1 MNIFYETIEK
11 FNDFKSRMNIKIDQ
25 LMPEFSLL
33 DNIINSYSN
42 VLDEKSKLENDE
54 FIKIREKLELVKK
67 EIEDKKSVIMKLE
80 PLMVNFQDT
89 YKKNCMSVELKYLSQ
104 KAYIRIKREELEN
117 YLLEYEIKLKKK
129 AEIDSRK
136 EEINLEIISLKNKI
150 DKICLEYVE
159 EVSVKN
165 IENLKS
171 DILNISEEFMRMP
184 TIDRE
189 ISSDYLKT
197 EEYLNSINEYKE
209 AYNKMYCFM
218 TDVFEKTQKFI
229 NESNIEK
236 VIPDLLFVQSE
247 LKNLYNDFDNVELE
261 ADKLNDFLKLKESYE
276 AALQEAEKELEN
288 ISELINQDEELLAI
302 KAEIE
307 NYINQ
312 NE

>member
-1 MNIFYETIEK
+1 
-11 FNDFKSRMNIKIDQ
+11 
-25 LMPEFSLL
+25 
-33 DNIINSYSN
+33 
-42 VLDEKSKLENDE
+42 
-54 FIKIREKLELVKK
+54 
-67 EIEDKKSVIMKLE
+67 
-80 PLMVNFQDT
+80 
-89 YKKNCMSVELKYLSQ
+89 
-104 KAYIRIKREELEN
+104 
-117 YLLEYEIKLKKK
+117 
-129 AEIDSRK
+129 
-136 EEINLEIISLKNKI
+136 
-150 DKICLEYVE
+150 
-159 EVSVKN
+159 VKN

-276 AALQEAEKELEN
+276 AALQKAEKELEN

>member
-1 MNIFYETIEK
+1 
-11 FNDFKSRMNIKIDQ
+11 
-25 LMPEFSLL
+25 
-33 DNIINSYSN
+33 
-42 VLDEKSKLENDE
+42 
-54 FIKIREKLELVKK
+54 
-67 EIEDKKSVIMKLE
+67 
-80 PLMVNFQDT
+80 
-89 YKKNCMSVELKYLSQ
+89 
-104 KAYIRIKREELEN
+104 
-117 YLLEYEIKLKKK
+117 
-129 AEIDSRK
+129 
-136 EEINLEIISLKNKI
+136 
-150 DKICLEYVE
+150 
-159 EVSVKN
+159 
-165 IENLKS
+165 
-171 DILNISEEFMRMP
+171 
-184 TIDRE
+184 
-189 ISSDYLKT
+189 
-197 EEYLNSINEYKE
+197 
-209 AYNKMYCFM
+209 M